1 MNFLAQY
8 WPEILL
14 SLATA
19 GALGACKYFIGQ
31 MKNYK
36 ALLEE
41 KGDNEVDDKI
51 DHKLEPVIQE
61 IEELRAYIR
70 DSESKN
76 NRQMALILSSYKYRL
91 VQLCRHHLKQES
103 MTTDEYEQ
111 LNEFFTLYASLGGN
125 GQAKDYYDKAMQLP
139 IIDN

>member
-1 MNFLAQY
+1 
-8 WPEILL
+8 
-14 SLATA
+14 
-19 GALGACKYFIGQ
+19 

-41 KGDNEVDDKI
+41 KDNDQVDDKI

-70 DSESKN
+70 DTENKS